1 MTSHSSSA
9 EWHCKK
15 WLVTHTVWFAEC
27 CYCVYSMWNI
37 DLELTEEVMTSGQL
51 LRKRI
56 CSQTLLRK
64 STINRLTHGFHPRA
78 VAKGV
83 RIPPGQAMPLS
94 VFTKDPEQ
102 TLANDHVRLISEHE
116 ESKKRGWRRVEPKG
130 QLRECHCPAKSNN
143 RVCP

>member
-1 MTSHSSSA
+1 
-9 EWHCKK
+9 
-15 WLVTHTVWFAEC
+15 
-27 CYCVYSMWNI
+27 MWNI

-78 VAKGV
+78 VAKVV
-83 RIPPGQAMPLS
+83 RIPAGSLMPLS

-116 ESKKRGWRRVEPKG
+116 ESKKRGWRRVEPKKAAARVSLPG
-130 QLRECHCPAKSNN
+130 QVEQPGLSMTVGIGA
-143 RVCP
+143 